1 MDVLSKFLLSPIT
14 PNRGELEACLIFAN
28 CSSQQRE
35 MREGV
40 FFSIF
45 LPSLSSCLEVFPAGR
60 LAQTNVPISGLVSFL
75 ASQDR
80 SRMKEREGRKVRE
93 RGKKKKGKKEKERG
107 PHLRLTF
114 TAHIEGGGRLLRKP
128 VLAVGW

>member
-40 FFSIF
+40 FFFSIF
-45 LPSLSSCLEVFPAGR
+45 VPSLSSCLEVFPAGR

-80 SRMKEREGRKVRE
+80 SRMKEREGRK
-93 RGKKKKGKKEKERG
+93 KKGKKRRKKAHTCASLSR
-107 PHLRLTF
+107 PTLR
-114 TAHIEGGGRLLRKP
+114 
-128 VLAVGW
+128 AVGVCCANLC

>member
-1 MDVLSKFLLSPIT
+1 MCFLFS
-14 PNRGELEACLIFAN
+14 
-28 CSSQQRE
+28 
-35 MREGV
+35 
-40 FFSIF
+40 FFSSF

-93 RGKKKKGKKEKERG
+93 RGKKKKREKREGKKPTPAPHFHG
-107 PHLRLTF
+107 PH
-114 TAHIEGGGRLLRKP
+114 
-128 VLAVGW
+128 